1 VWSTEKVKTMCFCD
15 DEFRAV
21 KNEHHAY
28 TEGLEKLEDKL
39 RLVDTRGHSQVQE
52 DMEAYP
58 FMPFS

>member
-1 VWSTEKVKTMCFCD
+1 MKTMCFCD